1 MGQGFFHLRP
11 PTTDGP
17 AILILIIHPE
27 MAYRRVLRISLDR
40 SGRSPY
46 YESLFVLVSGRKG
59 SP

>member
-1 MGQGFFHLRP
+1 MGQGFFCLRP
-11 PTTDGP
+11 PTTDGL

-27 MAYRRVLRISLDR
+27 MAYRRVRRISLDR

-59 SP
+59 